1 MSQRLGLRIDPLD
14 VLFFRDNRPFNVGMR
29 GVGDL
34 PLPQTLAGALR
45 THVWRQLELNFE
57 HLAERV
63 RQELSAESDL
73 TTVVA
78 ALLPA
83 ADAWAAYIKCV
94 AHGLLLPKR
103 IAPRHAPSSQCPL
116 IWRQ

>member
-45 THVWRQLELNFE
+45 THVWRQLGLNFDR
-57 HLAERV
+57 LSERV
-63 RQELSAESDL
+63 RQEPERGERPHYRCRRSLARCGRL
-73 TTVVA
+73 
-78 ALLPA
+78 
-83 ADAWAAYIKCV
+83 
-94 AHGLLLPKR
+94 GR
-103 IAPRHAPSSQCPL
+103 IHKNTWPMACHCPSG
-116 IWRQ
+116 